1 MAKGTTVTMFSRS
14 NDTLAN
20 NVAAKESWGHK
31 KRENL
36 FINSFI
42 GTGAGGVSYVNS
54 KTRSTNDQQG
64 AIINTGVVSDIAID
78 GAGMLVVSDSV
89 NGEARYT
96 RRGDF
101 RQDELGFWKNGADQ
115 LLKAWKLDENG
126 NLPQSSSLLSS
137 LEAVNFANTKG
148 VPVKTSVISIAM
160 NLNAN
165 QKILRG
171 SGVEG
176 VMKPGLNSATNPEDI
191 LFPDRLNGSSINLG
205 DTFTFTS
212 TPPGVARS
220 VTFGGMSISDRPGNG
235 NNIFGANSAT
245 GDFTFQ
251 PAGTAAAPGVL
262 LAGDQINITVSNGST
277 YTFTATPG
285 VESAV
290 NRTFKTMSGLASAIN
305 RIDSLKARIDTD
317 GRLYIAPTKAN
328 QGLTIANGPG
338 ANIVQE
344 LGLGNVL
351 EAGVGVERF
360 NSLATLRDAINKN
373 QATESLNASIEGRN
387 IKITSLLATD
397 QFQITGNS
405 GPQPIKFAVS
415 NPTGDHAG
423 LGTVRIGAS
432 NSRLAIG
439 NYVRLN
445 DMGPDMP
452 DGVYMVSRVDDN
464 GFDVHLAANVPAV
477 LAAPATTVV
486 NLTAA
491 GFGPNPRW
499 ERAPG
504 VSVAVGVGTAPF
516 ATVNTGTITGVV
528 GGGGPQNVTIT
539 QAGHGLANGDI
550 VYIDGGGGAFLQG
563 GVDITLPAGYYI
575 VANAGGGGNFTVTAA
590 NTAVAA
596 GVPPFAGV
604 ALNYRKVGHTAGN
617 IEAIETQI
625 LTTADGVGS
634 NLIKYYIG
642 ANHGYQVGD
651 FITLN
656 GLPGPQVVDGITI
669 DNNIRYRVAAVDN
682 AGPGAPF
689 IKFEVENAGASLVG
703 DEGTTN
709 PGELVSSAGNY
720 ANLRAN
726 NYSRFFEYFNI
737 QQDKASYEARYSP
750 TNEDK
755 NLSAELNGI
764 SNFPGEEIFSVP
776 VGIFDSQGSEHTI
789 NLYFAKLSKAD
800 NLWTV
805 EVVAGKND
813 NKTFDIQNRLTEN
826 GLLRSGT
833 LKFEPDGTLSP
844 GGIIGFDEPI
854 KIQINGREENNIRI
868 DWENILSDITSG
880 TVTQHENANNV
891 EIIQSDGQP
900 AGTLT
905 RLEVDQQGFIIGTFD
920 SGETRKL
927 YKIPVAIFANVNGLI
942 AGSNGTF
949 EISRESGQLLLKS
962 AGLGGAGR
970 TLGGVLEA
978 SNVDITSE
986 LLKVQETSNTIR
998 ANARVAATEFKNLN
1012 TVLSE
1017 LNQ

>member
-212 TPPGVARS
+212 TSPGVARS

-277 YTFTATPG
+277 YTFTASPG
-285 VESAV
+285 IESAV
-290 NRTFKTMSGLASAIN
+290 NRTFKTMSGLASTIN

-360 NSLATLRDAINKN
+360 NSLATLRDAVNKN
-373 QATESLNASIEGRN
+373 QSTESLNASIEGRN

-415 NPTGDHAG
+415 NPTGTEPGRA
-423 LGTVRIGAS
+423 TVNIRAS
-432 NSRLAIG
+432 NSKLLTGDYIKITG
-439 NYVRLN
+439 
-445 DMGPDMP
+445 MGGQLP
-452 DGVYMVSRVDDN
+452 DGIYMVSYVDAN
-464 GFDVHLAANVPAV
+464 GFNVHLINDVPMGNLAPLAPATQFVPATVNPVWERVPGASLNAAGVRHPVRAANVGAINVGPNTAV
-477 LAAPATTVV
+477 LAV
-486 NLTAA
+486 
-491 GFGPNPRW
+491 
-499 ERAPG
+499 APG
-504 VSVAVGVGTAPF
+504 HGIVQHDVIYVS
-516 ATVNTGTITGVV
+516 
-528 GGGGPQNVTIT
+528 GGLFHLGGSDVTI
-539 QAGHGLANGDI
+539 
-550 VYIDGGGGAFLQG
+550 
-563 GVDITLPAGYYI
+563 PAGYYRATAVDGNNVTI
-575 VANAGGGGNFTVTAA
+575 NVVDAAVAVVNVANGAGPMNVQKIGDAGGAA
-590 NTAVAA
+590 LPLAA
-596 GVPPFAGV
+596 TGT
-604 ALNYRKVGHTAGN
+604 LN
-617 IEAIETQI
+617 TQI
-625 LTTADGVGS
+625 MTTIGGAGS
-634 NLIKYYIG
+634 NQIKYYIG
-642 ANHGYQVGD
+642 NGHGYRPDDKIVLSNLGGAQIIDNINFDEDTRYNVTSVGAD
-651 FITLN
+651 F
-656 GLPGPQVVDGITI
+656 VVFEVDGEASTNGNET
-669 DNNIRYRVAAVDN
+669 DFLEYTDF
-682 AGPGAPF
+682 PG
-689 IKFEVENAGASLVG
+689 IS
-703 DEGTTN
+703 T
-709 PGELVSSAGNY
+709 
-720 ANLRAN
+720 N
-726 NYSRFFEYFNI
+726 NYSRLFEYFNI
-737 QQDKASYEARYSP
+737 QQDKDSYEARYSP

-813 NKTFDIQNRLTEN
+813 NNTYDIENILTEN

-844 GGIIGFDEPI
+844 GRIIGFDEPI

-880 TVTQHENANNV
+880 TVTQHKNANNV

-986 LLKVQETSNTIR
+986 LLRVQETSNTIR